1 MLLLELINPDH
12 WVRDWLSEKDLS
24 EGMVSAL
31 TITAD
36 IIVLVLIAII
46 SDFITKRLIL
56 SLIARIVKRSKNKW
70 DDYFYERKVFQ
81 NLAHLVP
88 AILLFY
94 IIPLMFDE
102 VPNIILIVQ
111 KLIQLYIIVL
121 IVIVIDKALRAFETL
136 MINDERLVNS
146 PLRTVSQ
153 VVRVLT
159 FFIALV
165 VIISLLSG
173 IPIGRLLTVLAG
185 TSAILILVFQDS
197 IVGLLANLQIT
208 MYDLMRVG
216 DWVTLNKQGVDGD
229 VIAIDLT
236 TVKIRNFDKTI
247 SIVPAKAFVQES
259 FVNWRGMKE
268 EGARRIKRNILI
280 DINSVRFASEAD
292 LENFKKV
299 NLVSDYITR
308 KEREIKRYNETLKID
323 HTLEIN
329 GRRQTNIGVY
339 RSYIM
344 NYLGR
349 YPRVDKNFMIMVRQ
363 LQPEP
368 QGIPIE
374 VYCFADTTVWAE
386 YEGIQADIFDHLYA
400 ATQFFD
406 LRLYQSPS
414 GRDFR
419 HIADNLKNQ

>member
-1 MLLLELINPDH
+1 
-12 WVRDWLSEKDLS
+12 
-24 EGMVSAL
+24 
-31 TITAD
+31 
-36 IIVLVLIAII
+36 
-46 SDFITKRLIL
+46 
-56 SLIARIVKRSKNKW
+56 
-70 DDYFYERKVFQ
+70 
-81 NLAHLVP
+81 
-88 AILLFY
+88 
-94 IIPLMFDE
+94 
-102 VPNIILIVQ
+102 
-111 KLIQLYIIVL
+111 
-121 IVIVIDKALRAFETL
+121 
-136 MINDERLVNS
+136 
-146 PLRTVSQ
+146 
-153 VVRVLT
+153 
-159 FFIALV
+159 
-165 VIISLLSG
+165 
-173 IPIGRLLTVLAG
+173 
-185 TSAILILVFQDS
+185 
-197 IVGLLANLQIT
+197 
-208 MYDLMRVG
+208 
-216 DWVTLNKQGVDGD
+216 
-229 VIAIDLT
+229 
-236 TVKIRNFDKTI
+236 
-247 SIVPAKAFVQES
+247 
-259 FVNWRGMKE
+259 
-268 EGARRIKRNILI
+268 
-280 DINSVRFASEAD
+280 
-292 LENFKKV
+292 V